1 MGNSLILNAHYN
13 YYNQFAKIT
22 VLMIYRCQAGKMY
35 CLYFMNSYVG
45 TPIVNPRVQYRNQLS
60 YVGKLKA
67 CVFDWSGTVVD
78 CGVFGP
84 TVVFM
89 EVFKNE
95 GVPIT
100 IKEARAPMGTHKKVI
115 NIQYCVVLN

>member
-1 MGNSLILNAHYN
+1 M
-13 YYNQFAKIT
+13 QF
-22 VLMIYRCQAGKMY
+22 
-35 CLYFMNSYVG
+35 
-45 TPIVNPRVQYRNQLS
+45 RNQLT
-60 YVGKLKA
+60 YVGRIKA

-84 TVVFM
+84 TVTFM

-100 IKEARAPMGTHKKVI
+100 IDEARAPMGTHKKVI
-115 NIQYCVVLN
+115 FNYTTSCIKQSNFHSTHATYLPTPSYSTHTPFQ